1 MTEFKSCKAAD
12 IQGKYKTIS
21 ADYEILDQMFKI
33 VSKKN
38 KNYDESSQ
46 YKILNQVVET
56 CALDQITV

>member
-38 KNYDESSQ
+38 KNYDE
-46 YKILNQVVET
+46 
-56 CALDQITV
+56 